1 MYHSYPITARQ
12 PRERF
17 DLFKGLVDELFCPME
32 MDAPRA
38 VRDSFDARLD
48 AANFGSVQLVRVA
61 TSPVRVRRRGED
73 IARIADPPYLV
84 KFQLKGES
92 LWSQRGREVHVRP
105 GDFVIC
111 STAEPYCLSFF
122 GEYEMPVLVVAESS
136 MRRLTS
142 NPDQFLGRRMSG
154 DEADCSLLC
163 SFVAQIAARM
173 HKLPEL
179 MVHRVQANVLDLLG
193 AVLSVRAHH
202 GAVSREQL
210 LAQIRV
216 YIQDHL
222 HDRHLGPATIAGA
235 FGISTRLVH
244 ALFEAEP
251 STVGRYIRKL
261 RVASCR
267 RTLESANPARISLTD
282 VALQWGFYDLSHMT
296 RCFRDEY
303 GEPPRRFLL
312 HQPNN

>member
-1 MYHSYPITARQ
+1 MAARQ

-32 MDAPRA
+32 TDAPRA
-38 VRDSFDARLD
+38 VRESFDARLD
-48 AANFGSVQLVRVA
+48 AASLGVVQLVRVA
-61 TSPVRVRRRGED
+61 TSQISVRRRAED

-92 LWSQRGREVHVRP
+92 LWSQRGREVHLKS

-111 STAEPYCLSFF
+111 STAEPYCLSFS
-122 GEYEMPVLVVAESS
+122 GEYEMPVLVVAEST

-154 DEADCSLLC
+154 DEADCGLLS

-179 MVHRVQANVLDLLG
+179 MVHRVEANVLDLLG
-193 AVLSVRAHH
+193 GVLSVRAHH
-202 GAVSREQL
+202 GAMSREQL

-222 HDRHLGPATIAGA
+222 HDRNLGPATIASA

-244 ALFEAEP
+244 TLFQAEP
-251 STVGRYIRKL
+251 LTVGCYIRKL

-267 RTLESANPARISLTD
+267 RALESADPARISLTD
-282 VALQWGFYDLSHMT
+282 LALQWGFYDLSHMT

-312 HQPNN
+312 LNNNDS